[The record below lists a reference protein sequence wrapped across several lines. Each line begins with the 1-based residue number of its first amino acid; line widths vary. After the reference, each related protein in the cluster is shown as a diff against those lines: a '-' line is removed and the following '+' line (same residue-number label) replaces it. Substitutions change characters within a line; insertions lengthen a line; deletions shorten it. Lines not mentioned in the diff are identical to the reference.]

1 MMQAKPERD
10 AHRRGSRV
18 FLFLLLSRRLSAG
31 SGSKEKSMEY
41 KALAQ
46 DILNRVGGKE
56 NIVSLVHC
64 ATRLRFKLKD
74 NGKADAEGLKANP
87 GVIMVVESGG
97 QFQVVIGNH
106 VHDVWLAVRQ
116 EAGLSDDSEPVAG
129 EKAAKGSVLSQ
140 LIDIISGIFT
150 PFIGVMAA
158 TGLLKGLLALAVTCG
173 WLTPEQGTYK
183 IWFAASDA
191 LFFFFPLFLGYT
203 AGKKFGGNPFIS
215 MVIGGALTHPLM
227 IQAFEASQAPGAAVE
242 HFLGIPVT
250 FINYSS
256 SVIPIILA
264 SWVSCWLERKSNA
277 LLPSSMKN
285 FFSPAICLAVVVPL
299 TFLVIG
305 PVATW
310 LSHLL
315 ANSYQFIYAFAPWL
329 AGAVLGAM
337 WQVCVIFGLHWGLV
351 PLMINNMTVLGHDSM
366 LPIILPAVIAQ
377 VGAVLGILLATR
389 DARQR
394 MLAGSAFSAGLFGIT
409 EPAIYGLT
417 LPLRRPFIFG
427 CIAGAIGGAI
437 TAFSNSHAY
446 SFGVPNIFFP
456 AQMIPPGGI
465 DVSVWGGLIG
475 TGVAFVL
482 ACVLTFFAG
491 LPRAS
496 AAPGAVTVAPA
507 SANDILAPMSG
518 SVIALEQVPDSTFAS
533 GLLGKGVAI
542 IPAVGQV
549 IAPFP
554 GEVASLFQTKHAIG
568 LQSDS
573 GIELL
578 IHVGIDTVKL
588 DGVPFTA
595 HVKEGDR
602 VQAGDLLIEFDR
614 QAILDAGYDLA
625 TPIIIS
631 NSDDYREIDTV
642 ASSAVEAGQPLLSVS
657 H

>member
-1 MMQAKPERD
+1 
-10 AHRRGSRV
+10 
-18 FLFLLLSRRLSAG
+18 
-31 SGSKEKSMEY
+31 MEY

-106 VHDVWLAVRQ
+106 VHDVWQAVRQ
-116 EAGLSDDSEPVAG
+116 EAGLSDDSEPTAESV
-129 EKAAKGSVLSQ
+129 EKGSLLGQ
-140 LIDIISGIFT
+140 IIDVVSGIFT
-150 PFIGVMAA
+150 PFIGVLAA
-158 TGLLKGLLALAVTCG
+158 SGILKGMLALAVVCG
-173 WLTPEQGTYK
+173 WLTPQQGTYK

-203 AGKKFGGNPFIS
+203 AGKKFGGNPFVS

-242 HFLGIPVT
+242 HFLGIPGT

-264 SWVSCWLERKSNA
+264 SWVCCWLERKSNA

-285 FFSPAICLAVVVPL
+285 FFTPAICLAVVVPL
-299 TFLVIG
+299 TFLLIG
-305 PVATW
+305 PLATW

-315 ANSYQFIYAFAPWL
+315 AQGYQIIYAVAPWL
-329 AGAVLGAM
+329 AGAAMGAL
-337 WQVCVIFGLHWGLV
+337 WQVCVIFGLHWGLI
-351 PLMINNMTVLGHDSM
+351 PLMINNLTVLGHDSM
-366 LPIILPAVIAQ
+366 LPMLLPAVMGQ
-377 VGAVLGILLATR
+377 VGAVLGILLKTR
-389 DARQR
+389 DARQKV
-394 MLAGSAFSAGLFGIT
+394 LAGSAFSAGIFGIT

-427 CIAGAIGGAI
+427 CVAGAIGGAI
-437 TAFSNSHAY
+437 VGFSNAHVY
-446 SFGVPNIFFP
+446 SFGFGNIFTV
-456 AQMIPPGGI
+456 AQMIPPQGL
-465 DVSVWGGLIG
+465 DSTVWGGVVGIFAALIISCG
-475 TGVAFVL
+475 
-482 ACVLTFFAG
+482 LTFFAG

-496 AAPGAVTVAPA
+496 AAPGAVAVAPV

-518 SVIALEQVPDSTFAS
+518 SVIALDQVPDSTFAS
-533 GLLGKGVAI
+533 GLLGRGVAI
-542 IPAVGQV
+542 IPAVGKV

-642 ASSAVEAGQPLLSVS
+642 APSAVEAGQPLLSVS

>member
-1 MMQAKPERD
+1 
-10 AHRRGSRV
+10 
-18 FLFLLLSRRLSAG
+18 
-31 SGSKEKSMEY
+31 MEY

-46 DILNRVGGKE
+46 DILSRVGGKE

-64 ATRLRFKLKD
+64 ATRLRFKLKE
-74 NGKADAEGLKANP
+74 NRKADAEGLKTNP

-106 VHDVWLAVRQ
+106 VHDVWQAVRT
-116 EAGLSDDSEPVAG
+116 EAGLTDDSEPVTGSA
-129 EKAAKGSVLSQ
+129 EKTAVLGQ
-140 LIDIISGIFT
+140 VIDVVSGIFT
-150 PFIGVMAA
+150 PFIGVLAA
-158 TGLLKGLLALAVTCG
+158 SGILKGLLALAVVCG
-173 WLTPEQGTYK
+173 WLTPQQGTYK

-203 AGKKFGGNPFIS
+203 AGKKFGGNPFIT
-215 MVIGGALTHPLM
+215 MVIGGALTHPMM
-227 IQAFEASQAPGAAVE
+227 IQAFDAAQLPGSEAA

-277 LLPSSMKN
+277 LLPSAMKN
-285 FFSPAICLAVVVPL
+285 FFTPLFCIAVVVPL
-299 TFLVIG
+299 TFLAIG

-310 LSHLL
+310 LSQLL
-315 ANSYQFIYAFAPWL
+315 AHGYQIIYTVAPWL
-329 AGAVLGAM
+329 AGAAMGAL
-337 WQVCVIFGLHWGLV
+337 WQVCVIFGLHWGLI
-351 PLMINNMTVLGHDSM
+351 PLMINNLTVLGQDSM
-366 LPIILPAVIAQ
+366 LPMLLPAVMGQ
-377 VGAVLGILLATR
+377 VGAALGIFLRTR
-389 DARQR
+389 DARQKV
-394 MLAGSAFSAGLFGIT
+394 LAGSAVSAGIFGIT

-427 CIAGAIGGAI
+427 CVAGAIGGAI
-437 TAFSNSHAY
+437 VGLSDSHVY
-446 SFGVPNIFFP
+446 SFGFANIFTL
-456 AQMIPPGGI
+456 AQMIPPQGI
-465 DVSVWGGLIG
+465 DNTVWGGVIG
-475 TGVAFVL
+475 IVAALVISC
-482 ACVLTFFAG
+482 ALTFIAG
-491 LPRAS
+491 LPASRAEAS
-496 AAPGAVTVAPA
+496 DLPLAPV
-507 SANDILAPMSG
+507 SENDILAPMTG
-518 SVIALEQVPDSTFAS
+518 TVLALDQVPDSTFAS

-542 IPAVGQV
+542 IPSVGRV
-549 IAPFP
+549 IAPFS

-568 LQSDS
+568 LLSDS

-595 HVKEGDR
+595 HVKEGDKFK
-602 VQAGDLLIEFDR
+602 AGDVLLEFDR

-631 NSDDYREIDTV
+631 NSDDYRSVDIESTSVVD
-642 ASSAVEAGQPLLSVS
+642 AGQPLLSVS

>member
-1 MMQAKPERD
+1 
-10 AHRRGSRV
+10 
-18 FLFLLLSRRLSAG
+18 
-31 SGSKEKSMEY
+31 MEY

-106 VHDVWLAVRQ
+106 VHDVWQAVRQ
-116 EAGLSDDSEPVAG
+116 EAGLSDDSEPTAESV
-129 EKAAKGSVLSQ
+129 EKGSLLGQ
-140 LIDIISGIFT
+140 IIDVVSGIFT
-150 PFIGVMAA
+150 PFIGVLAA
-158 TGLLKGLLALAVTCG
+158 SGILKGMLALAVVCG
-173 WLTPEQGTYK
+173 WLTPQQGTYK

-203 AGKKFGGNPFIS
+203 AGKKFGGNPFVS

-250 FINYSS
+250 YINYSS

-264 SWVSCWLERKSNA
+264 SWVCCWLERKSNA

-285 FFSPAICLAVVVPL
+285 FFTPAICLAVVVPL
-299 TFLVIG
+299 TFLLIG
-305 PVATW
+305 PLATW

-315 ANSYQFIYAFAPWL
+315 AQGYQIIYAVAPWL
-329 AGAVLGAM
+329 AGAAMGAL
-337 WQVCVIFGLHWGLV
+337 WQVCVIFGLHWGLI
-351 PLMINNMTVLGHDSM
+351 PLMINNLTVLGHDSM
-366 LPIILPAVIAQ
+366 LPMLLPAVMGQ
-377 VGAVLGILLATR
+377 VGAVLGILLKTR
-389 DARQR
+389 DARQKV
-394 MLAGSAFSAGLFGIT
+394 LAGSAFSAGIFGIT

-427 CIAGAIGGAI
+427 CVAGAIGGAI
-437 TAFSNSHAY
+437 VGFSNAHVY
-446 SFGVPNIFFP
+446 SFGFGNIFTV
-456 AQMIPPGGI
+456 AQMIPPQGL
-465 DVSVWGGLIG
+465 DSTVWGGVVGIFAALIISCG
-475 TGVAFVL
+475 
-482 ACVLTFFAG
+482 LTFFAG

-496 AAPGAVTVAPA
+496 AAPGAVAVAPV

-518 SVIALEQVPDSTFAS
+518 SVIALDQVPDSTFAS
-533 GLLGKGVAI
+533 GLLGRGVAI
-542 IPAVGQV
+542 IPAVGKV

-631 NSDDYREIDTV
+631 NSDDYREIETV
-642 ASSAVEAGQPLLSVS
+642 APSAVEAGQPLLSVS

>member
-1 MMQAKPERD
+1 
-10 AHRRGSRV
+10 
-18 FLFLLLSRRLSAG
+18 
-31 SGSKEKSMEY
+31 MEY

-46 DILNRVGGKE
+46 DILSHVGGKD

-74 NGKADAEGLKANP
+74 NGKADASALKANP

-106 VHDVWLAVRQ
+106 VHEVWQAVRY
-116 EAGLSDDSEPVAG
+116 EAGITDESEPVVL
-129 EKAAKGSVLSQ
+129 KGDKTSVLGQ
-140 LIDIISGIFT
+140 LIDIVSGIFA

-158 TGLLKGLLALAVTCG
+158 TGLLKGLLALAVVCG
-173 WLTPEQGTYK
+173 WLNTEQATYK

-203 AGKKFGGNPFIS
+203 AGKKFGGNPFIT

-227 IQAFEASQAPGAAVE
+227 IQAFDAAQAPGAATE
-242 HFLGIPVT
+242 YFLGIPVT

-264 SWVSCWLERKSNA
+264 AWVSCWIERRSNA
-277 LLPSSMKN
+277 LLPSAMKN
-285 FFSPAICLAVVVPL
+285 FFTPAICLAVVVPL
-299 TFLVIG
+299 TFLIIG

-315 ANSYQFIYAFAPWL
+315 ANGYQVVYVVAPWL
-329 AGAVLGAM
+329 AGAALGGL

-366 LPIILPAVIAQ
+366 LPIILPAVLAQ
-377 VGAVLGILLATR
+377 VGAVLGIFLATR
-389 DARQR
+389 DARQKV
-394 MLAGSAFSAGLFGIT
+394 LAGSAFSAGLFGIT

-427 CIAGAIGGAI
+427 CVAGAIGGAI
-437 TAFSNSHAY
+437 TAFSNSYAF
-446 SFGVPNIFFP
+446 SFGLPNIFLP
-456 AQMIPPGGI
+456 AQMIPASGI
-465 DVSVWGGLIG
+465 DASVWGGLIG
-475 TGVAFVL
+475 TAVAFTL
-482 ACVLTFFAG
+482 ACALTFLFG
-491 LPRAS
+491 VPRQNTPQAVIAKAS
-496 AAPGAVTVAPA
+496 G
-507 SANDILAPMSG
+507 NDVLAPMTG
-518 SVIALEQVPDSTFAS
+518 TVLALDQVPDTTFAS

-542 IPAVGQV
+542 IPAEGKV
-549 IAPFP
+549 IAPFN
-554 GEVASLFQTKHAIG
+554 GEVASIFQTKHAIG
-568 LQSDS
+568 LLSDS

-588 DGVPFTA
+588 EGVPFTA
-595 HVKEGDR
+595 HVKEGDK
-602 VQAGDLLIEFDR
+602 VKAGDLLLTFDR
-614 QAILDAGYDLA
+614 QAIIDAGYDLA

-631 NSDDYREIDTV
+631 NSDDYPRLDIAAV
-642 ASSAVEAGQPLLSVS
+642 SAVIAGQPLLSVQR
-657 H
+657 